1 MLILLPSWG
10 RAARGGRAS
19 AVGAAC
25 GWEEVVEPSSLR
37 YLQAKISV
45 ISRSGLGLHCMYMY
59 SKYVIRI
66 MGELD
71 TCMLLMVGAL
81 QVVWRFVRRSWI
93 RAHNASHTEYYY
105 YHPFLLSP
113 MPQVLQLHL
122 FVLRDCTC
130 RLACN

>member
-10 RAARGGRAS
+10 RVARGGRAS

-37 YLQAKISV
+37 YLQAKISCDRV
-45 ISRSGLGLHCMYMY
+45 IGFGPTLSH
-59 SKYVIRI
+59 VH
-66 MGELD
+66 
-71 TCMLLMVGAL
+71 VL
-81 QVVWRFVRRSWI
+81 QVRNTYDGRAGYLHATDGRSTADCRWFGVLCGGHGSGRTTLLI
-93 RAHNASHTEYYY
+93 
-105 YHPFLLSP
+105 PFLLSP
-113 MPQVLQLHL
+113 VPQVLQLHL